1 LITFSYSCTQFY
13 TIFQKSIAIFVFYA
27 IVDTGLKNKEDFMHI
42 LVIGG
47 AGYIGSHVVK
57 NLLDNQIQVTVFDD
71 LSTGKKINLF
81 EQADFIEASI
91 LDEEALHE
99 ALSHHI
105 DGVVFLAGKKAVGE
119 SMENPQKYAKTN
131 LTGAINVLN
140 AMTDCG
146 VNKIIFSSS
155 AAVYGAPVYTPLD
168 EKHPVNPLNFY
179 GFTKLETENLL
190 RWYDQLKGIRFVALR
205 YFNAVG
211 YDADGAIRGI
221 EDKTSN
227 LMPLVMEAA
236 IGKRAGISIFGN
248 DYDTPDGTAV
258 RDYIHVTDLAVAH
271 RLALQYLND
280 GHASDVFN
288 LGTGKGVSV
297 MEIVTKTQELID
309 RQINIT
315 MADRRAGDPAELVAS
330 SDKAKALLGWQAEH
344 SDIENIIRTTWNVYR
359 TYEK

>member
-1 LITFSYSCTQFY
+1 
-13 TIFQKSIAIFVFYA
+13 
-27 IVDTGLKNKEDFMHI
+27 MHI

-211 YDADGAIRGI
+211 YAADGSIKCKEI
-221 EDKTSN
+221 NSQN
-227 LMPLVMEAA
+227 LLPIVMDVICGRREKLLVY
-236 IGKRAGISIFGN
+236 GN
-248 DYDTPDGTAV
+248 DYDTPDGTCI
-258 RDYIHVTDLAVAH
+258 RDYIHVEDLADAHVAAIKKLLTAPH
-271 RLALQYLND
+271 SYTI
-280 GHASDVFN
+280 N
-288 LGTGKGVSV
+288 LGTGKGTSV
-297 MEIVTKTQELID
+297 LEIIQSVERVTGRKVHYEF
-309 RQINIT
+309 
-315 MADRRAGDPAELVAS
+315 APRRAGDPSVVYAK
-330 SDKAKALLGWQAEH
+330 SDLAKKLLAWQAKYT
-344 SDIENIIRTTWNVYR
+344 DIDKIIATMWNME
-359 TYEK
+359 EK